1 MNAIGTNLKDA
12 YLITNNKFGDERG
25 FFMESFNLKEFRKI
39 VTYDVEFVQD
49 NHSFSYRN
57 VLRGLHYQ
65 IEKPQGKLV
74 RCIRG
79 QVLDVSVDLRI
90 NSATYGQ
97 VFYVILSDKNKR
109 SVYIPEGFAHG
120 FIVQSDEAEFVYK
133 VTDYYYKEGERCLV
147 WNDKTLGI
155 DWGISNPI
163 LSEKD
168 ASGLTWEQAPKFK

>member
-1 MNAIGTNLKDA
+1 MIQIFDPKIYTDS
-12 YLITNNKFGDERG
+12 RG
-25 FFMESFNLKEFRKI
+25 WFYESFNEESFPIK
-39 VTYDVEFVQD
+39 FVQD

-120 FIVQSDEAEFVYK
+120 FYTLDEENIVFYSCSNYRNKNSE
-133 VTDYYYKEGERCLV
+133 TGIL
-147 WNDKTLGI
+147 WNDKDININWPTK
-155 DWGISNPI
+155 NPI
-163 LSEKD
+163 LSKKD
-168 ASGLTWEQAPKFK
+168 KKNLSLKEYSRKFFL

>member
-1 MNAIGTNLKDA
+1 MIQIFDPKIYTDS
-12 YLITNNKFGDERG
+12 RG
-25 FFMESFNLKEFRKI
+25 WFYESFNEESFPIK
-39 VTYDVEFVQD
+39 FVQD

-168 ASGLTWEQAPKFK
+168 AAGLTWEQAPKFK